1 MKRTSITKS
10 GSTATS
16 STATTFIPPYQP
28 ISLLLSNK
36 ENAQETNSIY
46 NILQESKSANS
57 NNNKNSL
64 SQTPSYLGVKNSQ
77 ISSSSSSQNL
87 YSQQSAPKSPN
98 QMSSQNLNS
107 TTKASESLLQHNQR
121 LLMSTQK
128 TGSLHSTSSL
138 LCNYSSANNNQTSS
152 TSKSPLSHSNI
163 SVYRAQTQYTPTS
176 KKQILSTQ
184 NGISPKILLT
194 GGGIQGSKSSQ
205 MFHSHRPSL
214 AAAQTNN
221 ENISLQ
227 KQQSL
232 SKASEVVKKNINQNL
247 DYQQTISNSYGIQN
261 SISGISSTL
270 PYLAPNLATSGFN
283 SNELTQNQSAIN
295 NNNNNYINAIN
306 NSDVHFESVN
316 FYSNQLST
324 ERSVL
329 RTPKSPQTLP
339 ATNNT
344 NQTNPNVNGSVSS
357 KSNLQFIF
365 NTTNQTQNTDIDG
378 NNTDT
383 TQMMNIS
390 QLSAITNAN
399 NTSTNNLTD
408 RNLTQTEQ
416 NKSNDIPES
425 TTKDFYYQKCSNHPD
440 KKAKYVICN
449 SQNGNN
455 IYCSKCAIQ
464 FSKDGFQPIHIL
476 DFNSQQQQ
484 KNKNQQLFSQQDN
497 HHQENQEIETS
508 AKLAEI
514 VSFLNKINSQSEKW
528 YELNHALQIKK
539 KDVNNFY
546 EKQLSK
552 IDQQYQGLIEMIS
565 KLREQAV
572 QNLNT
577 NKERSMQIYKIK
589 EKETNENLSDFVNI
603 KTDIENNTDKIVNL
617 IQMDDFIRIMN
628 SYKEKF
634 YKMTEFFSSI
644 SSEFIDLAKFK
655 APNANQF
662 YQQFEQLFEVGSFST
677 TLVKK
682 RVSEFINIKRSQQQ
696 QQILSNTSL
705 QQSIQSNFNNK
716 ESLLSPNIKSARIS
730 GGMIDNLNSGGSLS
744 TRGSISNNQY
754 PIFNFGPTNAQNPD
768 FGRPKQDQMMIIQEI
783 QEDDLVA
790 DRNNSQNNKFFGQIN
805 QSNQQSACNS
815 PVRNENTN
823 QVELTKKDIYVSF
836 GNNKEATLHKA
847 IQQVKNNQPNQQI
860 HNNNINNNTNNSSS
874 SGLRYID
881 NYGRQQQYD
890 QRNIFNNNNNN
901 TNTNNET
908 SYTYNS
914 DNLSGIYAHK
924 TKPLTDIIEDNNMNE
939 EDEKSQPNTP
949 ELMKDVPLQ
958 TQEMNSNNNNT
969 EQQKAFRNLFGG
981 SIKSPRYS
989 KDDDEVIVTQDK
1001 QDELDNPLFSSPGYK
1016 Q

>member
-36 ENAQETNSIY
+36 ENSQESNSIY
-46 NILQESKSANS
+46 NILQESKSS
-57 NNNKNSL
+57 NTNNKNTL
-64 SQTPSYLGVKNSQ
+64 TQTPSYLGVKSSQ
-77 ISSSSSSQNL
+77 ISSSSSQNL

-98 QMSSQNLNS
+98 QTSSQNLSS
-107 TTKASESLLQHNQR
+107 TTKASESLLQQNQR

-138 LCNYSSANNNQTSS
+138 LCNYQSANNNSTSS

-176 KKQILSTQ
+176 KKQILSAQ
-184 NGISPKILLT
+184 NGISPKLLLT

-214 AAAQTNN
+214 AAAQTIN
-221 ENISLQ
+221 ENLSLQ

-232 SKASEVVKKNINQNL
+232 SKVGEVAKKNISQNL
-247 DYQQTISNSYGIQN
+247 EYQQAVSNQYGIQN

-270 PYLAPNLATSGFN
+270 PYLAPNLATSGYN
-283 SNELTQNQSAIN
+283 ANELTQNQSIIN
-295 NNNNNYINAIN
+295 NTNNYINAIN
-306 NSDVHFESVN
+306 NSDVHFASVN

-324 ERSVL
+324 ERSVP

-339 ATNNT
+339 VTNNI
-344 NQTNPNVNGSVSS
+344 NQTNSNMNGSVSS

-365 NTTNQTQNTDIDG
+365 NTSNQTQNTDFDG
-378 NNTDT
+378 HNTDT

-416 NKSNDIPES
+416 TKSNDNPES
-425 TTKDFYYQKCSNHPD
+425 SAKEFYYQKCSNHPD

-449 SQNGNN
+449 SQNGHN

-484 KNKNQQLFSQQDN
+484 KNKNQQILSQQDN
-497 HHQENQEIETS
+497 QQENQEAETS
-508 AKLAEI
+508 AKLTEI

-552 IDQQYQGLIEMIS
+552 IDQQYQGLIEIIN
-565 KLREQAV
+565 KLKEQAV

-577 NKERSMQIYKIK
+577 NKERSMQIYKVK
-589 EKETNENLSDFVNI
+589 EKETNDNLNDFVNI

-617 IQMDDFIRIMN
+617 IQMDDFNRIMN

-634 YKMTEFFSSI
+634 YKMTEFFSGI

-655 APNANQF
+655 APCANQF

-682 RVSEFINIKRSQQQ
+682 RVSEFMSIKRSQQQ
-696 QQILSNTSL
+696 QQFLSNTSL
-705 QQSIQSNFNNK
+705 QQSTQSNFNNK

-754 PIFNFGPTNAQNPD
+754 PFFNFTPTNVQNPE
-768 FGRPKQDQMMIIQEI
+768 FGRPKHDQMMIIQEM
-783 QEDDLVA
+783 QEDELVA
-790 DRNNSQNNKFFGQIN
+790 ERNNYQNNKLFGIIN
-805 QSNQQSACNS
+805 SSNQQSACNS
-815 PVRNENTN
+815 PVRNENNN
-823 QVELTKKDIYVSF
+823 QVDLNKKDIYVSF

-847 IQQVKNNQPNQQI
+847 IQQVKNNQPSQQN
-860 HNNNINNNTNNSSS
+860 HSNDT
-874 SGLRYID
+874 Y
-881 NYGRQQQYD
+881 
-890 QRNIFNNNNNN
+890 
-901 TNTNNET
+901 T
-908 SYTYNS
+908 SNS
-914 DNLSGIYAHK
+914 DNLSNMYVHK
-924 TKPLTDIIEDNNMNE
+924 IKPLTDIIEDSNMNE

-949 ELMKDVPLQ
+949 ELMKDVP
-958 TQEMNSNNNNT
+958 TQAYQMGTNNNNNNT
-969 EQQKAFRNLFGG
+969 EQQKPFRNLFGG
-981 SIKSPRYS
+981 SVKSPRYS

>member
-10 GSTATS
+10 GSTATP

-36 ENAQETNSIY
+36 ENSQESNSIY
-46 NILQESKSANS
+46 NILQESKSS
-57 NNNKNSL
+57 NINNKNTL
-64 SQTPSYLGVKNSQ
+64 TQTPSYLGVKSSQ
-77 ISSSSSSQNL
+77 ISSSSSQNL
-87 YSQQSAPKSPN
+87 YPQQSVSKSPN
-98 QMSSQNLNS
+98 QISSQNLSS
-107 TTKASESLLQHNQR
+107 TTKASESLLQQNQR

-138 LCNYSSANNNQTSS
+138 LCNYSSANNNNQASS

-214 AAAQTNN
+214 AATQTNN
-221 ENISLQ
+221 ENLSLQ

-232 SKASEVVKKNINQNL
+232 SKTGEVVKKNISQNL
-247 DYQQTISNSYGIQN
+247 EYQQTVSNSYGIQN

-283 SNELTQNQSAIN
+283 NNELTQNQSVIN
-295 NNNNNYINAIN
+295 NNNNYLNAIN

-324 ERSVL
+324 ERSVP
-329 RTPKSPQTLP
+329 RTPKSPQTLSVS
-339 ATNNT
+339 NNI
-344 NQTNPNVNGSVSS
+344 NQTNSNINGSVSS

-365 NTTNQTQNTDIDG
+365 NTSNQTQNTDVEG
-378 NNTDT
+378 HNTDT

-416 NKSNDIPES
+416 TKSIDNPEIS
-425 TTKDFYYQKCSNHPD
+425 TKDFYYQKCSNHPD

-449 SQNGNN
+449 SQNGHN

-484 KNKNQQLFSQQDN
+484 KNKNQQFLSQQDN
-497 HHQENQEIETS
+497 QQENQEAETS
-508 AKLAEI
+508 AKLTEI

-552 IDQQYQGLIEMIS
+552 IDQQYQGLMEIIN
-565 KLREQAV
+565 KLKEQAI
-572 QNLNT
+572 QNLNS
-577 NKERSMQIYKIK
+577 NKERSMQIYKVK
-589 EKETNENLSDFVNI
+589 EKETNDNLNDFVNI

-617 IQMDDFIRIMN
+617 IQMDDFNRIMN

-634 YKMTEFFSSI
+634 YRMTEFFSGI

-655 APNANQF
+655 APCANQF

-682 RVSEFINIKRSQQQ
+682 RVSEFMSIKRSQQQ
-696 QQILSNTSL
+696 QQFLSNTSL
-705 QQSIQSNFNNK
+705 QQSTQSNFNNK

-754 PIFNFGPTNAQNPD
+754 PFFNFTPTNVQNPD
-768 FGRPKQDQMMIIQEI
+768 FGRPKHDQMMIIQEM
-783 QEDDLVA
+783 QEDELVA
-790 DRNNSQNNKFFGQIN
+790 ERNNFQNNKLFGLIN
-805 QSNQQSACNS
+805 SSNQQSACNS
-815 PVRNENTN
+815 PVRNENNN
-823 QVELTKKDIYVSF
+823 QVDLTKKDIYVSF

-847 IQQVKNNQPNQQI
+847 IQQVKNNQPSQQN
-860 HNNNINNNTNNSSS
+860 HNNDT
-874 SGLRYID
+874 
-881 NYGRQQQYD
+881 
-890 QRNIFNNNNNN
+890 
-901 TNTNNET
+901 
-908 SYTYNS
+908 YTYNS
-914 DNLSGIYAHK
+914 DNHSNMYAQK
-924 TKPLTDIIEDNNMNE
+924 VKVLTDIIEDSNMNE

-949 ELMKDVPLQ
+949 ELMKGCVPQ
-958 TQEMNSNNNNT
+958 QAYQMGTNSNNNNINNNSSNNNNNNNNNNNT
-969 EQQKAFRNLFGG
+969 EQQKPFRNLFGG
-981 SIKSPRYS
+981 SVKSPRYS